1 MTKWDISQYYFGPIH
16 LIQLVISGVV
26 MLFQK
31 PGPGIISTNVVM
43 LSVGSALS
51 AVVPLSTIFVM
62 SMKDSSSFHRTT
74 IPVRLPISSL
84 MTVLYSITSNIPKA
98 IMQLPSQT
106 KYIVKSP
113 VGVFLYDNT
122 MKLASGVMKVVIQQA
137 NTHPIRTLTIAY
149 VFSNTALREDAVN
162 IASSVLEITGTTIHG
177 ISHAADTVDYVLT
190 TAKAKVG
197 ETMTG
202 YMILSIVGLIVTAAV
217 NYEVERRKR
226 APKRKR
232 EKITKLY

>member
-1 MTKWDISQYYFGPIH
+1 
-16 LIQLVISGVV
+16 
-26 MLFQK
+26 
-31 PGPGIISTNVVM
+31 
-43 LSVGSALS
+43 
-51 AVVPLSTIFVM
+51 
-62 SMKDSSSFHRTT
+62 
-74 IPVRLPISSL
+74 

-137 NTHPIRTLTIAY
+137 NTHPIRTITIAY
-149 VFSNTALREDAVN
+149 VFSNTALREDAVH
-162 IASSVLEITGTTIHG
+162 IAASVLDITGTTIHG
-177 ISHAADTVDYVLT
+177 ISHAADTVDYVLA

-202 YMILSIVGLIVTAAV
+202 YMILSIVGLIITAAV

-232 EKITKLY
+232 EKIIKL